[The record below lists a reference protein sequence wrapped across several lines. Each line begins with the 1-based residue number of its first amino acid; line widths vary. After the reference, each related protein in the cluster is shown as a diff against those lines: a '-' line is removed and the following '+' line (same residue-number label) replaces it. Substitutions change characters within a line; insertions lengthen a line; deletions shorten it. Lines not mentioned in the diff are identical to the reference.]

1 MEQKERER
9 QEGEEMG
16 ERREEEEDHEED
28 EQQALERE
36 LAARDVHLGVVGEA
50 HVAEGLAHDAVRE
63 HDVVHQ
69 QLLLLAH
76 RAQPV
81 ADGGLA
87 VRDDEVELR
96 LELLHA
102 EVRELTSAIQ
112 QLVATTPQRT
122 KTWLEPREIAPML
135 GISVRTLAVW
145 RTNGRFRP
153 ISVRKQGSGYQFHA
167 DWALAD
173 AQEVSR

>member
-1 MEQKERER
+1 MT
-9 QEGEEMG
+9 
-16 ERREEEEDHEED
+16 
-28 EQQALERE
+28 ALE
-36 LAARDVHLGVVGEA
+36 L
-50 HVAEGLAHDAVRE
+50 
-63 HDVVHQ
+63 
-69 QLLLLAH
+69 QLEQT
-76 RAQPV
+76 RA
-81 ADGGLA
+81 
-87 VRDDEVELR
+87 ELR
-96 LELLHA
+96 RLS
-102 EVRELTSAIQ
+102 SAVE

-153 ISVRKQGSGYQFHA
+153 ISFRKQGSGYQFHA

>member
-1 MEQKERER
+1 M
-9 QEGEEMG
+9 
-16 ERREEEEDHEED
+16 
-28 EQQALERE
+28 
-36 LAARDVHLGVVGEA
+36 
-50 HVAEGLAHDAVRE
+50 
-63 HDVVHQ
+63 
-69 QLLLLAH
+69 
-76 RAQPV
+76 
-81 ADGGLA
+81 
-87 VRDDEVELR
+87 EVELR

>member
-1 MEQKERER
+1 M
-9 QEGEEMG
+9 M
-16 ERREEEEDHEED
+16 
-28 EQQALERE
+28 
-36 LAARDVHLGVVGEA
+36 
-50 HVAEGLAHDAVRE
+50 
-63 HDVVHQ
+63 
-69 QLLLLAH
+69 
-76 RAQPV
+76 
-81 ADGGLA
+81 
-87 VRDDEVELR
+87 EVELR

-167 DWALAD
+167 EWALAD
-173 AQEVSR
+173 AQEVAK

>member
-1 MEQKERER
+1 M
-9 QEGEEMG
+9 M
-16 ERREEEEDHEED
+16 
-28 EQQALERE
+28 
-36 LAARDVHLGVVGEA
+36 
-50 HVAEGLAHDAVRE
+50 
-63 HDVVHQ
+63 
-69 QLLLLAH
+69 
-76 RAQPV
+76 
-81 ADGGLA
+81 
-87 VRDDEVELR
+87 EVELR

-173 AQEVSR
+173 AQEVSK

>member
-1 MEQKERER
+1 M
-9 QEGEEMG
+9 
-16 ERREEEEDHEED
+16 
-28 EQQALERE
+28 
-36 LAARDVHLGVVGEA
+36 
-50 HVAEGLAHDAVRE
+50 
-63 HDVVHQ
+63 
-69 QLLLLAH
+69 
-76 RAQPV
+76 
-81 ADGGLA
+81 
-87 VRDDEVELR
+87 EVELR

-102 EVRELTSAIQ
+102 EVRELTSVIQ

-153 ISVRKQGSGYQFHA
+153 ISIRKQGSGYQFHA

>member
-1 MEQKERER
+1 MI
-9 QEGEEMG
+9 
-16 ERREEEEDHEED
+16 
-28 EQQALERE
+28 
-36 LAARDVHLGVVGEA
+36 
-50 HVAEGLAHDAVRE
+50 
-63 HDVVHQ
+63 
-69 QLLLLAH
+69 
-76 RAQPV
+76 
-81 ADGGLA
+81 
-87 VRDDEVELR
+87 EVELR

-122 KTWLEPREIAPML
+122 KTWLEPREIAPLL

>member
-1 MEQKERER
+1 M
-9 QEGEEMG
+9 M
-16 ERREEEEDHEED
+16 
-28 EQQALERE
+28 
-36 LAARDVHLGVVGEA
+36 
-50 HVAEGLAHDAVRE
+50 
-63 HDVVHQ
+63 
-69 QLLLLAH
+69 
-76 RAQPV
+76 
-81 ADGGLA
+81 
-87 VRDDEVELR
+87 EVELR